1 MRGRG
6 TLFSFS
12 VLAVGGFL
20 CTGTYYIHTG
30 VSGAL
35 FAMIGFGIGAAGLF
49 HRALQQYLSAREEKE
64 RTQDEWVQQSVQH
77 LTISLFN
84 LFAALEKGMTE
95 RSQSLSSQ
103 LGALTEQQH
112 TTAQQCEQLVKLAQ
126 DILKACESNGK
137 QAEAGNQ
144 YLEQMA
150 AAQVEQETLNRSWME
165 LHQQLKKLY
174 KATVRVADRIGDLE
188 APFKALGSPLSE
200 ALERVMK
207 DIEQQNKAQQAAM
220 EQYQAMTTKD
230 MQMLER
236 LVRAVK

>member
-35 FAMIGFGIGAAGLF
+35 FAMIGIGIGAAGLF
-49 HRALQQYLSAREEKE
+49 HRALQQYLSAREERE
-64 RTQDEWVQQSVQH
+64 RTQDEWAQRSVQH
-77 LTISLFN
+77 LTNSLFK

-95 RSQSLSSQ
+95 HRQSLSSQ
-103 LGALTEQQH
+103 LEALTEQQH
-112 TTAQQCEQLVKLAQ
+112 TTAQQCEQLVKIAQ

-144 YLEQMA
+144 YLDQMA
-150 AAQVEQETLNRSWME
+150 DAQVEKETLSRK
-165 LHQQLKKLY
+165 LDALDKQLKNIHKE
-174 KATVRVADRIGDLE
+174 TMNVADHIEDLE

>member
-1 MRGRG
+1 MRGCG
-6 TLFSFS
+6 TMLSFS
-12 VLAVGGFL
+12 ALAVGGFL

-30 VSGAL
+30 VSGAM
-35 FAMIGFGIGAAGLF
+35 FAMIGIGIGAAGLF
-49 HRALQQYLSAREEKE
+49 HRALQQHLSAREERE
-64 RTQDEWVQQSVQH
+64 RTQDEWAQRSVQY
-77 LTISLFN
+77 LTNSLFN

-126 DILKACESNGK
+126 DILKTCESNGK

-144 YLEQMA
+144 YLDQMA
-150 AAQVEQETLNRSWME
+150 DAQVEKETLSRK
-165 LHQQLKKLY
+165 LDALDKQLKNIHKE
-174 KATVRVADRIGDLE
+174 TMNVADHIEDLE

-230 MQMLER
+230 MQMLEQ

>member
-35 FAMIGFGIGAAGLF
+35 FAMIGIGIGAAGLF
-49 HRALQQYLSAREEKE
+49 HRALQQHLSAREERE
-64 RTQDEWVQQSVQH
+64 RTQDEWAQRSVQY
-77 LTISLFN
+77 LTNSLFN

-137 QAEAGNQ
+137 QAAAGNRQ
-144 YLEQMA
+144 LEQMA
-150 AAQVEQETLNRSWME
+150 AAQVEQETLNRSWRD
-165 LHQQLKKLY
+165 LHQQLKKLHE
-174 KATVRVADRIGDLE
+174 ATVNVADHIEDLE
-188 APFKALGSPLSE
+188 APFQALGSPLSE